1 MIVKTSRRFVSSSI
15 LNSSI
20 GVKDGGEPWM
30 FVYDIYRWEILSKY
44 SCTVIVEELPLGGAL
59 LTTKTFLS
67 EVDIV
72 EH

>member
-1 MIVKTSRRFVSSSI
+1 
-15 LNSSI
+15 
-20 GVKDGGEPWM
+20 M

-72 EH
+72 EHWTNWRIRAEEETFLQNYLGANNYK